1 MKQFAGAIVGIL
13 VCIVGFIWWK
23 FLSYSEDEQPP
34 EQSYEVS
41 EEDRSKPPDFPRPE
55 AFNRPPPLPIAP
67 PAPPD
72 PIDIIPPPPKPPP
85 AAPPKAKKPEEIK
98 PEGKKVTVVPGIVIS
113 KARSMEDPA
122 LASKLLYESACQ
134 IKDSNPVG
142 AMVLCEEVINLLDPG
157 EAYRE
162 KAEKLKAQILTNEG
176 G

>member
-13 VCIVGFIWWK
+13 VCIVGFIWWQ
-23 FLSYSEDEQPP
+23 FLGYSDDETPR
-34 EQSYEVS
+34 EHFYEVS
-41 EEDRSKPPDFPRPE
+41 EEDRTKPPGFPQPE
-55 AFNRPPPLPIAP
+55 SFSRPPPLPIAP

-72 PIDIIPPPPKPPP
+72 PIDIIPPLPKQPP
-85 AAPPKAKKPEEIK
+85 AAPPKAKMPEEIK
-98 PEGKKVTVVPGIVIS
+98 PEERKVTVVPGIVIS
-113 KARSMEDPA
+113 KARAMKDPA

-142 AMVLCEEVINLLDPG
+142 AMVLCEEVISLLGPG

-162 KAEKLKAQILTNEG
+162 KAEKLKAQILSNEG